1 MNKHNDFR
9 KNFMLGIV
17 ILLMLVSS
25 LTGCIRNQQG
35 TKTTTEIV
43 ETSPSESTIETTQP
57 VASPTTTVVPVREF
71 EHREERRNVALV
83 SGKDNVFFLS
93 GGETV
98 EVQGT
103 LDTVEYSGDRDSAA
117 VLLDRS
123 GDGTGRLIFFDG
135 KTVKEIASDVICFRV
150 SCDGNTI
157 AYLIDSKKDNQSGI
171 LYIYS
176 REKDAPKLLDASAGV
191 HFALSPSGSAVAYMT
206 YDEEAGTNSWQV
218 KKRVGEQ
225 PPVLLGENMYPVALS
240 DDGVLVYAISVCV
253 SDDGTLSQNGL
264 VVFKENESRVLGEAI
279 YVYSERYRSA
289 TLNFN
294 EDCSQVLFDNN
305 DGIFFSRDGEAATL
319 LNSSVYLMRPKS
331 ILKDDSY
338 SIDKGLSD
346 TRLSYSVTY
355 TGTKNL
361 YRLVFSITS
370 ENQSFDGWIWYFT
383 EDLKSVPLTPKSW
396 SSHFEQ
402 VDQSILTYRYKEL
415 VFVEDIYKPE
425 YEDEYDSS
433 DEFLISDY
441 ATFHFLLTSDKKIF
455 YYADGYLHSLESD
468 GQSEPFVISSGC
480 IGMQRFVREGK
491 PDFIYYLEIK
501 DLMLMESSFVYQE
514 AKYFDLYMIED
525 VPGASP
531 VLVDT
536 QVSEFECGDFGV
548 YYFKLN
554 KIAPRIA
561 EIFAIRDS
569 DRFIKEYRT
578 LTADQAYDTNSVYCS
593 KDGDVFTK
601 KGEIEKIYISLP

>member
-1 MNKHNDFR
+1 M
-9 KNFMLGIV
+9 
-17 ILLMLVSS
+17 
-25 LTGCIRNQQG
+25 
-35 TKTTTEIV
+35 
-43 ETSPSESTIETTQP
+43 
-57 VASPTTTVVPVREF
+57 
-71 EHREERRNVALV
+71 
-83 SGKDNVFFLS
+83 
-93 GGETV
+93 
-98 EVQGT
+98 
-103 LDTVEYSGDRDSAA
+103 DTVEYSGDRDSVA

-123 GDGTGRLIFFDG
+123 SDGTGRLIFFDG
-135 KTVKEIASDVICFRV
+135 KTVKEIASNVICFRV
-150 SCDGNTI
+150 SCAGNTI
-157 AYLIDSKKDNQSGI
+157 AYLIDSKKDNQSGK

-361 YRLVFSITS
+361 YNF
-370 ENQSFDGWIWYFT
+370 G
-383 EDLKSVPLTPKSW
+383 
-396 SSHFEQ
+396 
-402 VDQSILTYRYKEL
+402 
-415 VFVEDIYKPE
+415 
-425 YEDEYDSS
+425 
-433 DEFLISDY
+433 
-441 ATFHFLLTSDKKIF
+441 
-455 YYADGYLHSLESD
+455 
-468 GQSEPFVISSGC
+468 EPV
-480 IGMQRFVREGK
+480 V
-491 PDFIYYLEIK
+491 
-501 DLMLMESSFVYQE
+501 
-514 AKYFDLYMIED
+514 
-525 VPGASP
+525 
-531 VLVDT
+531 
-536 QVSEFECGDFGV
+536 
-548 YYFKLN
+548 
-554 KIAPRIA
+554 
-561 EIFAIRDS
+561 
-569 DRFIKEYRT
+569 
-578 LTADQAYDTNSVYCS
+578 
-593 KDGDVFTK
+593 
-601 KGEIEKIYISLP
+601 